1 MKQKQKVGSNSLP
14 LAEQRLSS
22 QKVLKHQVSLPRRP
36 QKKMRP
42 VSFREMESLSFSRNL
57 SHITNNQQQ
66 GRASAVLQQRSIH
79 VPEDIQALDTLRMMT
94 FEHRHSQQ
102 VLLGASQDSSG
113 RRRGRDGRP
122 SANPGHNEQAATYEE
137 LLALDERNVSKGI
150 NTTVQRKVLKER
162 KVTTSD
168 DSACVVCQEE
178 FTKGETAMFLPCGHC
193 FHFPCISPWLAKDR
207 TCPTCRKEVYHTAV
221 P

>member
-122 SANPGHNEQAATYEE
+122 SANPQRAGRNLRGAPCAGRAQRLERDQHNCPAEGF
-137 LLALDERNVSKGI
+137 ERTK
-150 NTTVQRKVLKER
+150 
-162 KVTTSD
+162 SD
-168 DSACVVCQEE
+168 N
-178 FTKGETAMFLPCGHC
+178 
-193 FHFPCISPWLAKDR
+193 
-207 TCPTCRKEVYHTAV
+207 
-221 P
+221 